1 MSAETHKA
9 MLRRVMDEAVTR
21 GNLAVVDELVA
32 PGYVNHNLPAPAPG
46 PDGFKQIIQLFRGA
60 FPDIRVTLDDVI
72 VEGDKVASRGFWQ
85 GAHRGEFMGV
95 PATGKQVRVAYL
107 DIWRVED
114 GKFVEN
120 WVQMDLLGLLQ
131 QLGVAPQPE
140 PATV

>member
-9 MLRRVMDEAVTR
+9 MLRRVMDEAVTG
-21 GNLAVVDELVA
+21 GNLAVVDEHVA
-32 PGYVNHNLPAPAPG
+32 PSYVNHNLPAPAPG
-46 PDGFKQIIQLFRGA
+46 PDGFKQVIQMFRGA
-60 FPDIRVTLDDVI
+60 FPDIRVTLDDMI
-72 VEGDKVASRGFWQ
+72 VEGDKVASRGSWQ
-85 GAHRGEFMGV
+85 GTHRGEFMGV

-107 DIWRVED
+107 DIWRVEG

-140 PATV
+140 PATA